1 MIHLLFSYD
10 TTCPLTWRKCM
21 YFFKKGLLIISSSI
35 VIALGINLFLVPFE
49 ILDGGIIGVGLILNY
64 IWHLKP
70 GLMIICLSIPI
81 FTIAWFYYREFFY
94 NSLHGMIISSFFI
107 DFFKPLQHFIRFEPV
122 VSSML
127 GGILVGL
134 GIGLML
140 RFKTSTGGTDLIAQ
154 FICDKTGINVGV
166 IIFIIDAM
174 VVLLGG
180 LLISTSTLL
189 LSIITIMFVGI
200 TTSLITRNVQ
210 FSH

>member
-1 MIHLLFSYD
+1 
-10 TTCPLTWRKCM
+10 M
-21 YFFKKGLLIISSSI
+21 YFFNKAFIIIICSI
-35 VIALGINLFLVPFE
+35 LIALGINFFLVPYK
-49 ILDGGIIGVGLILNY
+49 ILDGGIIGIGLILNY
-64 IWHLKP
+64 LWNLKA

-81 FTIAWFYYREFFY
+81 FMVAWFFYRDYFY

-107 DFFKPLQHFIRFEPV
+107 DLFRPLQQYVRIDPMF
-122 VSSML
+122 SSIL

-140 RFKTSTGGTDLIAQ
+140 KFKTSTGGTDLIAQ

-166 IIFIIDAM
+166 IIFFIDAL

-189 LSIITIMFVGI
+189 LSIVTILFVGM
-200 TTSLITRNVQ
+200 TTSLITRNVKI
-210 FSH
+210 SV

>member
-1 MIHLLFSYD
+1 MSTL
-10 TTCPLTWRKCM
+10 WRKCM
-21 YFFKKGLLIISSSI
+21 YFFNKAFIIIICSI
-35 VIALGINLFLVPFE
+35 LIALGINFFLVPYK
-49 ILDGGIIGVGLILNY
+49 ILDGGIIGIGLILNY
-64 IWHLKP
+64 LWNLKA

-81 FTIAWFYYREFFY
+81 FMVAWFFYRDYFY

-107 DFFKPLQHFIRFEPV
+107 DLFRPLQQYVRIDPMF
-122 VSSML
+122 SSIL

-140 RFKTSTGGTDLIAQ
+140 KFKTSTGGTDLIAQ

-166 IIFIIDAM
+166 IIFFIDAL

-189 LSIITIMFVGI
+189 LSIVTILFVGM
-200 TTSLITRNVQ
+200 TTSLITRNVKI
-210 FSH
+210 SV